1 MLELTR
7 EELGFLRELEQGER
21 TISGNKDRRGL
32 SRLIEAEYVK
42 ERALNISDTI
52 YTITRLGRAAAK
64 GISR

>member
-7 EELGFLRELEQGER
+7 EELGFLRQLEQGER

-32 SRLIEAEYVK
+32 GRLIEAEYVK

-52 YTITRLGRAAAK
+52 YTITPLGRAVAQ
-64 GISR
+64 GVSR